1 MKNKINVKVSTIFTY
16 KDTYEQDMIDNHMS
30 FNADRLKD
38 IKEHQIIA
46 SLIIDEFTKNQE
58 PTLKAFQKAEKII
71 KLSLLFQ
78 CEDESFFQAP
88 FMKAIFSRMGKYY
101 FNKEKELIEELNIKQ
116 LALQQIAKTVMKAE
130 KDQFKK
136 MFTKGVC

>member
-1 MKNKINVKVSTIFTY
+1 MKNKLNVTVSTIFTY
-16 KDTYEQDMIDNHMS
+16 SDTYEQDIVENSMS

-58 PTLKAFQKAEKII
+58 PTLKAFQKAEKIV
-71 KLSLLFQ
+71 KLSLSFK
-78 CEDESFFQAP
+78 CDDESFFQAP

-101 FNKEKELIEELNIKQ
+101 FNEKSELIEDAIKQ
-116 LALQQIAKTVMKAE
+116 QAVQQIAKTVMKAE
-130 KDQFKK
+130 KDQFSK
-136 MFTKGVC
+136 MFKGVC

>member
-1 MKNKINVKVSTIFTY
+1 MKNKLNVTVNTIFTY
-16 KDTYEQDMIDNHMS
+16 SDTYDQEMVDNDMS

-58 PTLKAFQKAEKII
+58 PTLKAFQKAEKIV
-71 KLSLLFQ
+71 KLSLSFQ

-101 FNKEKELIEELNIKQ
+101 FNEKSELIEDAIKQ
-116 LALQQIAKTVMKAE
+116 QAVQQIAKTVMKAE
-130 KDQFKK
+130 KDQFSK
-136 MFTKGVC
+136 MFKGVC

>member
-1 MKNKINVKVSTIFTY
+1 MKNKVNVKVSTIFTY
-16 KDTYEQDMIDNHMS
+16 KDTYEQDMIDNDMS

-58 PTLKAFQKAEKII
+58 PTLKAFQKAEKLV
-71 KLSLLFQ
+71 KLSLSFQ
-78 CEDESFFQAP
+78 CEDESFFESP

-101 FNKEKELIEELNIKQ
+101 FNEEKELIEELNIKQ

-130 KDQFKK
+130 KEQFSK
-136 MFTKGVC
+136 MFKGVC

>member
-1 MKNKINVKVSTIFTY
+1 MKNKLNVTVSTIFTY
-16 KDTYEQDMIDNHMS
+16 SDTYDQDIVENSMS

-58 PTLKAFQKAEKII
+58 PTLKAFQKAEKLV
-71 KLSLLFQ
+71 KLSLSFQ

-101 FNKEKELIEELNIKQ
+101 FNEKSELIEDAIKQ
-116 LALQQIAKTVMKAE
+116 QAVQQIAKTVMKAE
-130 KDQFKK
+130 KDQFSK
-136 MFTKGVC
+136 MFKGVC

>member
-1 MKNKINVKVSTIFTY
+1 MKNKINVTVNTIFTY
-16 KDTYEQDMIDNHMS
+16 SDTYDQEMVDNDMS

-71 KLSLLFQ
+71 KLSLSFQ

-101 FNKEKELIEELNIKQ
+101 FNEKSELIEDAIKQ
-116 LALQQIAKTVMKAE
+116 QAVQQIAKTVMKAE
-130 KDQFKK
+130 KEQFSK

>member
-1 MKNKINVKVSTIFTY
+1 MKNKINVTVNTIFTY
-16 KDTYEQDMIDNHMS
+16 KDTYEQEMVDNDIS

-58 PTLKAFQKAEKII
+58 PTLDAFKKAEKLV
-71 KLSLLFQ
+71 KLSLSFQ

-88 FMKAIFSRMGKYY
+88 FMKAIFSRMGKYF
-101 FNKEKELIEELNIKQ
+101 FNEKSELIEDAIKQ
-116 LALQQIAKTVMKAE
+116 NAVQQIAKTVMKAE
-130 KDQFKK
+130 KDQFSK
-136 MFTKGVC
+136 MFKGVC

>member
-1 MKNKINVKVSTIFTY
+1 MKNKLNVTVSTIFTY
-16 KDTYEQDMIDNHMS
+16 SDTYEQDIVENSMS
-30 FNADRLKD
+30 FNADGLKD

-58 PTLKAFQKAEKII
+58 PTLKAFQKAEKIV
-71 KLSLLFQ
+71 KLSLSFQ

-101 FNKEKELIEELNIKQ
+101 FNEKSELIEDAIKQ
-116 LALQQIAKTVMKAE
+116 QAVQQIAKTVMKAE
-130 KDQFKK
+130 KDQFSK
-136 MFTKGVC
+136 MFKGVC

>member
-1 MKNKINVKVSTIFTY
+1 MKNKLNVTVSTIFTY
-16 KDTYEQDMIDNHMS
+16 SDTYEQDIVENSMS

-58 PTLKAFQKAEKII
+58 PTLKAFQKAEKIV
-71 KLSLLFQ
+71 KLSLSFQ

-101 FNKEKELIEELNIKQ
+101 FNEKSELIEEAIKQ
-116 LALQQIAKTVMKAE
+116 KSVQQIAKTVMKAE
-130 KDQFKK
+130 KDQFSK
-136 MFTKGVC
+136 MFKGVC